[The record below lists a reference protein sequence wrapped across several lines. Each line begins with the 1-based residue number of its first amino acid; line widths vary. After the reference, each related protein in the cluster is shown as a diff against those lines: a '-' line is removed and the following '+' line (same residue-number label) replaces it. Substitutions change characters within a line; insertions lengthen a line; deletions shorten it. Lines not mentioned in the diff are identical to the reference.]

1 MPRVKTGVAKH
12 HRHLKVLE
20 AAKGFLHA
28 RHKRYKVAHEAVMH
42 AGQYAY
48 VGRRLKRRDFRK
60 LWIQR
65 INAGL
70 NTIDEKL
77 SYSVFINLLSVNKIE
92 INRKMLSELAINNAE
107 AFQAIVT
114 RVYGK

>member
-1 MPRVKTGVAKH
+1 MPRATNGVAKH

-20 AAKGFLHA
+20 AAKGFQHA

-42 AGQYAY
+42 AGRYAY

-70 NTIDEKL
+70 TQIDEKL
-77 SYSVFINLLSVNKIE
+77 SYYVFIKLLSDNKIE
-92 INRKMLSELAINNAE
+92 INRKMLSELALNNPE

-114 RVYGK
+114 KVYGK

>member
-1 MPRVKTGVAKH
+1 MPRVKTGVVR
-12 HRHLKVLE
+12 HRRHTKVLQ
-20 AAKGFLHA
+20 AAKGFQHA

-42 AGQYAY
+42 AGRYAY
-48 VGRRLKRRDFRK
+48 VSRRLKKRDFRK

-70 NTIDEKL
+70 NTIDQNL
-77 SYSVFINLLSVNKIE
+77 SYSVFIKLLSDHKIE
-92 INRKMLSELAINNAE
+92 INRKMLSELALNNME

-114 RVYGK
+114 KVYGK